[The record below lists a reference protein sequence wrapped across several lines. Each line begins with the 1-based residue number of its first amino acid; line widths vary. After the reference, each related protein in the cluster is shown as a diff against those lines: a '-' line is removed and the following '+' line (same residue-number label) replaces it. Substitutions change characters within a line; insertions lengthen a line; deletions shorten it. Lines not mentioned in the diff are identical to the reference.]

1 MEDLKEKIIY
11 LQDELITCLRK
22 ISRLEDD
29 KRTIEYLKDSTIE
42 SLKRE
47 IEKFKAEKMKLEYSK
62 CKNDEYSKCKNDEYS
77 CETITETTASSNYS
91 LFDEDFTSSNNN
103 YDIACKKSIEC

>member
-22 ISRLEDD
+22 ISRLEED

-42 SLKRE
+42 SLKKE
-47 IEKFKAEKMKLEYSK
+47 IEKFKVDKMKLEFHK
-62 CKNDEYSKCKNDEYS
+62 CENDEYS
-77 CETITETTASSNYS
+77 CETITETTAPPNYS
-91 LFDEDFTSSNNN
+91 LLDENFIPSNNN
-103 YDIACKKSIEC
+103 YDIAGKRSIEC

>member
-11 LQDELITCLRK
+11 LQDQLITCLRK

-29 KRTIEYLKDSTIE
+29 KRTIEYLTDSTIA

-47 IEKFKAEKMKLEYSK
+47 IEKLKTEKMKL
-62 CKNDEYSKCKNDEYS
+62 EYSKCKNDEYS
-77 CETITETTASSNYS
+77 CETITETTAPPNYS
-91 LFDEDFTSSNNN
+91 LSDEDFTSSNNN
-103 YDIACKKSIEC
+103 CNIASKRSIEC

>member
-1 MEDLKEKIIY
+1 MEDLKDTIIY

-29 KRTIEYLKDSTIE
+29 KRSIEYLKDSTIE

-47 IEKFKAEKMKLEYSK
+47 IEKIKAEKMKLEFHK
-62 CKNDEYSKCKNDEYS
+62 CENDEYS
-77 CETITETTASSNYS
+77 CETITETTAPSNYS
-91 LFDEDFTSSNNN
+91 LLDEDFTSSNNN
-103 YDIACKKSIEC
+103 YDIAGKRSIKG

>member
-1 MEDLKEKIIY
+1 MEDLKDKIIY

-29 KRTIEYLKDSTIE
+29 KRTIEYLKDDTIA

-47 IEKFKAEKMKLEYSK
+47 IEKIKTDKMTLEYSK
-62 CKNDEYSKCKNDEYS
+62 CENDEYS
-77 CETITETTASSNYS
+77 CDTITETTAPPNYS
-91 LFDEDFTSSNNN
+91 LPIEDFTSSNNN
-103 YDIACKKSIEC
+103 CDIASKKSIEC

>member
-1 MEDLKEKIIY
+1 MEDLKDKIIY

-29 KRTIEYLKDSTIE
+29 KRTIEYLKDGTIE

-47 IEKFKAEKMKLEYSK
+47 IEKIKTDKMKLEYF
-62 CKNDEYSKCKNDEYS
+62 KCKNDEYS
-77 CETITETTASSNYS
+77 CETITETTAPPNYS
-91 LFDEDFTSSNNN
+91 LLDEDFTSSNNN
-103 YDIACKKSIEC
+103 CDIAGKRSIEC

>member
-1 MEDLKEKIIY
+1 MEDLKDKIIY

-29 KRTIEYLKDSTIE
+29 KRMLECLKDSTIE

-47 IEKFKAEKMKLEYSK
+47 IEKFKIEKLKCEYHKYENTEYPCDAIGERLNKATSPS
-62 CKNDEYSKCKNDEYS
+62 NDYSSSVDNCCVKEYRE
-77 CETITETTASSNYS
+77 EAI
-91 LFDEDFTSSNNN
+91 
-103 YDIACKKSIEC
+103 

>member
-1 MEDLKEKIIY
+1 MEDLKDTIIY

-29 KRTIEYLKDSTIE
+29 KRSIEYLKDSTIE

-47 IEKFKAEKMKLEYSK
+47 IEKIKAEKMKLEFHK
-62 CKNDEYSKCKNDEYS
+62 CENDEYS
-77 CETITETTASSNYS
+77 CKTITETTAPPNYS
-91 LFDEDFTSSNNN
+91 LLDEDFTSSNNN
-103 YDIACKKSIEC
+103 YDIAGKRSIKG

>member
-29 KRTIEYLKDSTIE
+29 KRSIEYLKDSTIE

-47 IEKFKAEKMKLEYSK
+47 IKELKTDKMKLEFHK
-62 CKNDEYSKCKNDEYS
+62 CENNEYS
-77 CETITETTASSNYS
+77 CETITETTAPPNYS
-91 LFDEDFTSSNNN
+91 WPNKDFTSSNNN
-103 YDIACKKSIEC
+103 CDIAGKRPIEC

>member
-29 KRTIEYLKDSTIE
+29 NRMIEHLKDNTIE

-47 IEKFKAEKMKLEYSK
+47 IEKIKAEKMKLEFHK
-62 CKNDEYSKCKNDEYS
+62 CENNEYS
-77 CETITETTASSNYS
+77 CETITETTAPPNYS
-91 LFDEDFTSSNNN
+91 LLDEDFTSSNNN
-103 YDIACKKSIEC
+103 CDIAGKRSIEC